1 VENPSRPPLEWCER
15 RLLARIHRYTLNRLR
30 AEIEPVSP
38 ADFMRFL
45 FAWQHVDPAARL
57 AGIDGVR
64 AVVEALD
71 GYEVAADAWER
82 AVLPARVDGYDS
94 SMLDTL
100 SLTGDIGWAR
110 FSSPSDETTQL
121 VGATPIAL
129 FLREHADAWA
139 ALKPSAS
146 GGAEQPPA
154 LLRPD
159 STRVVDILR
168 TRGALFL
175 PEIAAASGL
184 ADAQVRHAV
193 ADLVA
198 RGLVTSDG
206 FAGLRAIIR
215 TASGRPLPA
224 GGRTNVTGR
233 WALIETRRN
242 EADVPSTREAAVD
255 LQARALLR
263 RYGIVFRKVL
273 AREPNAAPW
282 RELVRV
288 YRRLEARGEIR
299 GGRFVTAMSGEQFA
313 LPDAVERL
321 REIRRTRPSGTLHVI
336 SAADPLN
343 LAGIVTTGDRVRAVA
358 ANRVVYRDGVPLAA
372 MEGDYVRPLVEDTDV
387 ATALAVTTS
396 LTGRSGPAVVSGFL
410 GRS

>member
-1 VENPSRPPLEWCER
+1 VENRASLTEWCDR

-57 AGIDGVR
+57 TGIDGVR
-64 AVVEALD
+64 AVLEALD

-82 AVLPARVDGYDS
+82 AVLPARVDGYDAA
-94 SMLDTL
+94 MLDTL
-100 SLTGDIGWAR
+100 SLTGDVGWAR
-110 FSSPSDETTQL
+110 LSSPSDEATQM

-139 ALKPSAS
+139 ALKTPAS
-146 GGAEQPPA
+146 GSADHSPA
-154 LLRPD
+154 LLRAD
-159 STRVVDILR
+159 SARVIEILR
-168 TRGALFL
+168 GRGALFL
-175 PEIAAASGL
+175 PEIAAASAL
-184 ADAQVRHAV
+184 PDAQVRNAI

-224 GGRTNVTGR
+224 GGRTTVTGR
-233 WALIETRRN
+233 WALIESRRAESDVALTR
-242 EADVPSTREAAVD
+242 DAAVE
-255 LQARALLR
+255 LQARVLLR

-321 REIRRTRPSGTLHVI
+321 REIRRTPPSGTLHVI

-343 LAGIVTTGDRVRAVA
+343 LTGLVTTGDRVRAVA

-372 MEGDYVRPLVEDTDV
+372 MEGDYVRPLVEDTDG
-387 ATALAVTTS
+387 ATASAVTTS
-396 LTGRSGPAVVSGFL
+396 LTGRSRPAVVSGFL